1 MGKRFSIP
9 KINSK
14 TTWILLIVVLI
25 VVAMYT
31 TRERGFNI
39 GGFFKGLGQQIKSS
53 VESIPAYVTHAAQ
66 VVKDNVTIDK
76 INDAGRT
83 IKKEVTI
90 DNIKKAGETIK
101 NEVTIDNI
109 KKVATKDNIEK
120 GAKFVANKALDKYTL
135 GGVNVDQIA
144 AVSKGDFKSAAA
156 DYAHEHS
163 VEGKAE
169 SLEKKAQ
176 IAQQLSQGN
185 VQGAAAT
192 ATK

>member
-1 MGKRFSIP
+1 MGKQFSIP

-53 VESIPAYVTHAAQ
+53 VESIPAKVTNA
-66 VVKDNVTIDK
+66 VNVIKDKVTID
-76 INDAGRT
+76 N

-101 NEVTIDNI
+101 NDL
-109 KKVATKDNIEK
+109 TKENIEK

-144 AVSKGDFKSAAA
+144 AVSRGDFKSAAA

-163 VEGKAE
+163 AEGKAE
-169 SLEKKAQ
+169 SLEDKAK

-185 VQGAAAT
+185 VRGAAAT